1 MVLLDLLGGPGDY
14 LEVAL
19 LDLLGGPGDL
29 LGVLGG
35 PLGWL
40 RGGS

>member
-14 LEVAL
+14 LEVVL

-35 PLGWL
+35 PLG
-40 RGGS
+40 